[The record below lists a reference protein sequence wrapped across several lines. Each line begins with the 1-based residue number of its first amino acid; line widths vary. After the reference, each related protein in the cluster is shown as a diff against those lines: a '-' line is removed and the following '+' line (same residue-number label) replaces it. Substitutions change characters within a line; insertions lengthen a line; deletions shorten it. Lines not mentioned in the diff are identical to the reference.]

1 MVKASSFKTW
11 CTENISPQSWI
22 RICLKCVET
31 LRSKGFTLNEMEN
44 PSPDIEL
51 DDEFLKALNDALHEY
66 YERKVDKDSLA
77 IV

>member
-1 MVKASSFKTW
+1 
-11 CTENISPQSWI
+11 
-22 RICLKCVET
+22 
-31 LRSKGFTLNEMEN
+31 MEN